1 MSKKELER
9 KVNQLED
16 RGRDGESSKKEILRS
31 IAGPED
37 LVEDIIQELEEEGAE
52 VSMGNYIGKLKK
64 RMKKSRG
71 VNGEYGE

>member
-16 RGRDGESSKKEILRS
+16 RGWDGESSKKEILRS

-52 VSMGNYIGKLKK
+52 VRMGNYIGKVKK
-64 RMKKSRG
+64 RME
-71 VNGEYGE
+71 NPGE